1 MMLPKKRNKNRMK
14 RITIA
19 FIVCGVLAVVA
30 VFAAGIWK
38 QRRKASDMEA
48 GGVPVYSEEDTNES
62 IAYNGKE
69 YVYNDH
75 LSNYLFLGIDTRGNM
90 EEAGSG
96 NAGQAD
102 AVFLVS
108 VDRVTKEV
116 KVISIPRDT
125 MTEIEVFSVGGKSLG
140 LMENHINLQYAQGDG
155 KRESC
160 ELMETAVSNL
170 LGEIPIHGYCSIN
183 MDGIPIM
190 TEAVGNVQVVIPDN
204 SLSEIN
210 PEFTEGAEVTLTKDN
225 VEQFVR
231 YRDTGR
237 EQSALVR
244 QDRQKIFIEAYM
256 KKAQEQYAKDA
267 SFVTTLYESLGSYMI
282 TNMGNDI
289 FVKLL
294 SATQEVKSSVY
305 TLPGKGAQGEYFD
318 EYHVDEEA
326 LQEMIVSVFYK
337 EDN

>member
-1 MMLPKKRNKNRMK
+1 MLPKKRNKNRRK
-14 RITIA
+14 RIAAVLVI
-19 FIVCGVLAVVA
+19 CGVLAVVA
-30 VFAAGIWK
+30 VFAAGLWK
-38 QRRKASDMEA
+38 QQRKAHMETDSA
-48 GGVPVYSEEDTNES
+48 SVSSEENTSES
-62 IAYNGKE
+62 ITYKGKT

-75 LSNYLFLGIDTRGNM
+75 LSNYLFMGIDTKGDM
-90 EEAGSG
+90 ETAESG

-108 VDRVTKEV
+108 VDRATKEMQ
-116 KVISIPRDT
+116 VISIPRDT
-125 MTEIEVFSVGGKSLG
+125 MTEIEMFSVSRKSLG

-155 KRESC
+155 KTESC
-160 ELMETAVSNL
+160 ELMKTAVSKL
-170 LGEIPIHGYCSIN
+170 LGGIPVHGYCSVN
-183 MDGIPIM
+183 MDGIPVM
-190 TEAVGNVQVVIPDN
+190 TEAAGNVQVVIPDN
-204 SLSEIN
+204 SLEEVN

-231 YRDTGR
+231 YRNTGR

-267 SFVTTLYESLGSYMI
+267 SFVTGLYESMKPYMV
-282 TNMGNDI
+282 TNIGNDL

-294 SATQEVKSSVY
+294 SVAQEGKSSVH

-318 EYHVDEEA
+318 EYRVDEEA
-326 LQEMIVSVFYK
+326 LQEMIISVFYR

>member
-1 MMLPKKRNKNRMK
+1 MLPKKRNKNRRK
-14 RITIA
+14 RIAAVLVI
-19 FIVCGVLAVVA
+19 CGVLAVVA

-38 QRRKASDMEA
+38 RQRKAHMETDSA
-48 GGVPVYSEEDTNES
+48 SVSSEENTSES
-62 IAYNGKE
+62 ITYKGKT

-75 LSNYLFLGIDTRGNM
+75 LSNYLFMGIDTKGDM
-90 EEAGSG
+90 ETAESG

-108 VDRVTKEV
+108 VDRVTKEMQ
-116 KVISIPRDT
+116 VISIPRDT
-125 MTEIEVFSVGGKSLG
+125 MTEIEMFSVSRKSLG

-155 KRESC
+155 KTESC
-160 ELMETAVSNL
+160 ELMETAVSSL
-170 LGEIPIHGYCSIN
+170 LGGIPVHGYCSVN
-183 MDGIPIM
+183 MDGIPVM

-204 SLSEIN
+204 SLEEVN

-267 SFVTTLYESLGSYMI
+267 SFVTGLYESMKPYMV
-282 TNMGNDI
+282 TNIGNDL

-294 SATQEVKSSVY
+294 SVAQEGKSSVH

-318 EYHVDEEA
+318 EYRVDEEA
-326 LQEMIVSVFYK
+326 LQEMIISVFYR

>member
-1 MMLPKKRNKNRMK
+1 MLPKKRNKNRRK
-14 RITIA
+14 RIAAVLVI
-19 FIVCGVLAVVA
+19 CGVLAVVA

-38 QRRKASDMEA
+38 QQRKAHMETDSA
-48 GGVPVYSEEDTNES
+48 SVSSEENTSES
-62 IAYNGKE
+62 ITYKGKT

-75 LSNYLFLGIDTRGNM
+75 LSNYLFMGIDTKGDM
-90 EEAGSG
+90 ETAESG

-108 VDRVTKEV
+108 LDRVTKEMQ
-116 KVISIPRDT
+116 VISIPRDT
-125 MTEIEVFSVGGKSLG
+125 MTEIEMFSVSRKSLG

-155 KRESC
+155 KTESC
-160 ELMETAVSNL
+160 ELMKTAVSKL
-170 LGEIPIHGYCSIN
+170 LGGIPVHGYCSVN
-183 MDGIPIM
+183 MDGIPVM
-190 TEAVGNVQVVIPDN
+190 TEAAGNVQVVIPDN
-204 SLSEIN
+204 SLEEVN

-231 YRDTGR
+231 YRNTGR

-267 SFVTTLYESLGSYMI
+267 SFVTGLYESMKPYMV
-282 TNMGNDI
+282 TNIGNDL

-294 SATQEVKSSVY
+294 SAAQEGKSSVH

-318 EYHVDEEA
+318 EYRVDEEA
-326 LQEMIVSVFYK
+326 LQEMIISVFYR

>member
-1 MMLPKKRNKNRMK
+1 MLPKKRNKNRRK
-14 RITIA
+14 RIAAVLVI
-19 FIVCGVLAVVA
+19 CGVLAVVV

-38 QRRKASDMEA
+38 QQRKAHMETDGA
-48 GGVPVYSEEDTNES
+48 SVSSEENTSES
-62 IAYNGKE
+62 ITYKGKT

-75 LSNYLFLGIDTRGNM
+75 LSNYLFMGIDTKGDM
-90 EEAGSG
+90 ETAESG
-96 NAGQAD
+96 DAGQAD

-108 VDRVTKEV
+108 VDRVTKEMQ
-116 KVISIPRDT
+116 VISIPRDT
-125 MTEIEVFSVGGKSLG
+125 MTEIQMFSVSRKSLG

-155 KRESC
+155 KTESC
-160 ELMETAVSNL
+160 ELMKTAVSKL
-170 LGEIPIHGYCSIN
+170 LGGIPVHGYCSVN
-183 MDGIPIM
+183 MDGIPVM
-190 TEAVGNVQVVIPDN
+190 TEAAGNVQVVIPDN
-204 SLSEIN
+204 SLEEVN

-231 YRDTGR
+231 YRNTGR

-267 SFVTTLYESLGSYMI
+267 SFVMGLYESMKPYMV
-282 TNMGNDI
+282 TNIGNDL

-294 SATQEVKSSVY
+294 SAAQEGKSSVH

-318 EYHVDEEA
+318 EYRVDEEA
-326 LQEMIVSVFYK
+326 LQEMIISVFYR

>member
-1 MMLPKKRNKNRMK
+1 MLPKKRNKNRRK
-14 RITIA
+14 RIAAVLVI
-19 FIVCGVLAVVA
+19 CGVLAVVA

-38 QRRKASDMEA
+38 QQRKAHMETDSA
-48 GGVPVYSEEDTNES
+48 SVSSEENTSES
-62 IAYNGKE
+62 ITYKGKT

-75 LSNYLFLGIDTRGNM
+75 LSNYLFMGIDTKGDM
-90 EEAGSG
+90 ETAESG

-108 VDRVTKEV
+108 VDRVTKEMQ
-116 KVISIPRDT
+116 VISIPRDT
-125 MTEIEVFSVGGKSLG
+125 MTEIEMFSVSRKSLG

-155 KRESC
+155 KTESC
-160 ELMETAVSNL
+160 ELMKTAVSKL
-170 LGEIPIHGYCSIN
+170 LGGIPVHGYCSVN
-183 MDGIPIM
+183 MDGIPVM
-190 TEAVGNVQVVIPDN
+190 TEAAGNVQVVIPDN
-204 SLSEIN
+204 SLEEVN

-231 YRDTGR
+231 YRNTGR

-267 SFVTTLYESLGSYMI
+267 SFVTGLYKSMKPYMV
-282 TNMGNDI
+282 TNIGNDL

-294 SATQEVKSSVY
+294 SAAQEGKSSVH

-318 EYHVDEEA
+318 EYRVDEEA
-326 LQEMIVSVFYK
+326 LQEMIISVFYR

>member
-1 MMLPKKRNKNRMK
+1 MLPKKRNKNRRK
-14 RITIA
+14 RITAAVVI
-19 FIVCGVLAVVA
+19 CGVLAVIA

-38 QRRKASDMEA
+38 QQRKAHMETDGA
-48 GGVPVYSEEDTNES
+48 SVSSEENTSES
-62 IAYNGKE
+62 ITYKGKT

-75 LSNYLFLGIDTRGNM
+75 LSNYLFMGIDTKGDM
-90 EEAGSG
+90 ETAESG
-96 NAGQAD
+96 DAGQAD

-108 VDRVTKEV
+108 VDRVTKEMQ
-116 KVISIPRDT
+116 VISIPRDT
-125 MTEIEVFSVGGKSLG
+125 MTEIEMFSVSRKSLG

-155 KRESC
+155 KTESC
-160 ELMETAVSNL
+160 ELMKTAVSKL
-170 LGEIPIHGYCSIN
+170 LGGIPVHGYCSVN
-183 MDGIPIM
+183 MDGIPVM
-190 TEAVGNVQVVIPDN
+190 TEAAGNVQVVIPDN
-204 SLSEIN
+204 SLEEVN

-231 YRDTGR
+231 YRNTGR

-267 SFVTTLYESLGSYMI
+267 SFVTGLYESMKPYMV
-282 TNMGNDI
+282 TNIGNDL

-294 SATQEVKSSVY
+294 SVAQEGKSSVH
-305 TLPGKGAQGEYFD
+305 TLPGEGAQGDYFD

-326 LQEMIVSVFYK
+326 LQEMIISVFYR

>member
-1 MMLPKKRNKNRMK
+1 MLPKKRNKNRRK
-14 RITIA
+14 RIAAVLVI
-19 FIVCGVLAVVA
+19 CGVLAVAA

-38 QRRKASDMEA
+38 QRRKAHMETDSA
-48 GGVPVYSEEDTNES
+48 SVSSEENTSEG
-62 IAYNGKE
+62 ITYKGKT

-75 LSNYLFLGIDTRGNM
+75 LSNYLFMGIDTKGDM
-90 EEAGSG
+90 ETAESG
-96 NAGQAD
+96 DAGQAD

-108 VDRVTKEV
+108 VDRVTKEMQ
-116 KVISIPRDT
+116 VISIPRDT
-125 MTEIEVFSVGGKSLG
+125 MTEIEMFSVSRKSLG

-155 KRESC
+155 KTESC
-160 ELMETAVSNL
+160 ELMETAVSSL

-190 TEAVGNVQVVIPDN
+190 TEAVGNIQVVIPDN
-204 SLSEIN
+204 SLEEVN

-231 YRDTGR
+231 YRNTGR

-267 SFVTTLYESLGSYMI
+267 SFVTGLYESMKPYMV
-282 TNMGNDI
+282 TNIGNDL

-294 SATQEVKSSVY
+294 SVAQEGKSSVH

-318 EYHVDEEA
+318 EYRVDEEA
-326 LQEMIVSVFYK
+326 LQEMIISVFYR

>member
-1 MMLPKKRNKNRMK
+1 MLPKKRNKNRRK
-14 RITIA
+14 RIAAVLVI
-19 FIVCGVLAVVA
+19 CGVLAIVA

-38 QRRKASDMEA
+38 QQRKAHMETDDA
-48 GGVPVYSEEDTNES
+48 SVSSEENTSES
-62 IAYNGKE
+62 ITYKGKT

-75 LSNYLFLGIDTRGNM
+75 LSNYLFMGIDTKGDM
-90 EEAGSG
+90 ETAESG
-96 NAGQAD
+96 DAGQAD

-108 VDRVTKEV
+108 VDRVTKEMQ
-116 KVISIPRDT
+116 VISIPRDT
-125 MTEIEVFSVGGKSLG
+125 MTEIQMFSVSRKSLG

-155 KRESC
+155 KTESC
-160 ELMETAVSNL
+160 ELMKTAVSKL
-170 LGEIPIHGYCSIN
+170 LWGIPVHGYCSVN
-183 MDGIPIM
+183 MDGIPVM
-190 TEAVGNVQVVIPDN
+190 TEAAGNVQVVIPDN
-204 SLSEIN
+204 SLEEVN

-231 YRDTGR
+231 YRNTGR

-267 SFVTTLYESLGSYMI
+267 SFVTGLYESMKPYMV
-282 TNMGNDI
+282 TNIGNDL

-294 SATQEVKSSVY
+294 SVAQEGKSSVH

-318 EYHVDEEA
+318 EYRVDEEA
-326 LQEMIVSVFYK
+326 LQEMIISVFYR

>member
-1 MMLPKKRNKNRMK
+1 MLPKKRNKNRRK
-14 RITIA
+14 RIAAVLVI
-19 FIVCGVLAVVA
+19 CGVLAIVA

-38 QRRKASDMEA
+38 QQRKAHMETDDA
-48 GGVPVYSEEDTNES
+48 SVSSEENTSES
-62 IAYNGKE
+62 ITYKGKT

-75 LSNYLFLGIDTRGNM
+75 LSNYLFMGIDTKGDM
-90 EEAGSG
+90 ETAESG

-102 AVFLVS
+102 AIFLTS
-108 VDRVTKEV
+108 MDRVTKEMQ
-116 KVISIPRDT
+116 VISIPRDT
-125 MTEIEVFSVGGKSLG
+125 MTEIQMFSVSRKSLG

-155 KRESC
+155 KTESC
-160 ELMETAVSNL
+160 ELMKTAVSKL
-170 LGEIPIHGYCSIN
+170 LGGIPVHGYCSVN
-183 MDGIPIM
+183 MDGIPVM
-190 TEAVGNVQVVIPDN
+190 TEAAGNVQVVIPDN
-204 SLSEIN
+204 SLEEVN

-231 YRDTGR
+231 YRNTGR

-267 SFVTTLYESLGSYMI
+267 SFVTGLYESMKPYMV
-282 TNMGNDI
+282 TNIGNDL

-294 SATQEVKSSVY
+294 SVAQEGKSSVH

-318 EYHVDEEA
+318 EYRVDEEA
-326 LQEMIVSVFYK
+326 LQEMIISVFYR

>member
-1 MMLPKKRNKNRMK
+1 MLPKKRNKNRRK
-14 RITIA
+14 RIAAVLVI
-19 FIVCGVLAVVA
+19 CGVLAIVA

-38 QRRKASDMEA
+38 QQREAHMETDSAS
-48 GGVPVYSEEDTNES
+48 VSSEENTSEG
-62 IAYNGKE
+62 ITYKGKT

-75 LSNYLFLGIDTRGNM
+75 LSNYLFMGIDTRGDM
-90 EEAGSG
+90 EMAESG

-108 VDRVTKEV
+108 VDRVTKEMQ
-116 KVISIPRDT
+116 VISIPRDT
-125 MTEIEVFSVGGKSLG
+125 MTEIEMFSVSRKSLG

-155 KRESC
+155 KTESC
-160 ELMETAVSNL
+160 ELMKTAVSKL
-170 LGEIPIHGYCSIN
+170 LGGIPVHGYCSVN
-183 MDGIPIM
+183 MDGIPVM
-190 TEAVGNVQVVIPDN
+190 TEAAGNVQVVIPDN
-204 SLSEIN
+204 SLEEVN

-231 YRDTGR
+231 YRNTGR

-267 SFVTTLYESLGSYMI
+267 SFVTGLYESMKPYMV
-282 TNMGNDI
+282 TNIGNDL

-294 SATQEVKSSVY
+294 SAAQEGKSSVH

-318 EYHVDEEA
+318 EYRVDEEA
-326 LQEMIVSVFYK
+326 LQEMIISVFYR

>member
-1 MMLPKKRNKNRMK
+1 MLPKKRNKNRRK
-14 RITIA
+14 RIGAVLVI
-19 FIVCGVLAVVA
+19 CGVLAIVA

-38 QRRKASDMEA
+38 QQRKAHMEA
-48 GGVPVYSEEDTNES
+48 ESDSVSSEENTSEG
-62 IAYNGKE
+62 ITYKGKT

-75 LSNYLFLGIDTRGNM
+75 LSNYLFMGIDTRGDM
-90 EEAGSG
+90 ETAESG

-108 VDRVTKEV
+108 VDRVTKEMQ
-116 KVISIPRDT
+116 VISIPRDT
-125 MTEIEVFSVGGKSLG
+125 MIEIEMFSVSRKSLG

-155 KRESC
+155 KTESC
-160 ELMETAVSNL
+160 ELMKTAVSKL
-170 LGEIPIHGYCSIN
+170 LGGIPVHGYCSVN
-183 MDGIPIM
+183 MDGIPVM
-190 TEAVGNVQVVIPDN
+190 TEAAGNVQVVIPDN
-204 SLSEIN
+204 SLEEVN

-231 YRDTGR
+231 YRNTGR

-267 SFVTTLYESLGSYMI
+267 SFVTGLYESMKPYMV
-282 TNMGNDI
+282 TNIGNDL

-294 SATQEVKSSVY
+294 SAAQEGKSSVH

-318 EYHVDEEA
+318 EYRVDEEA
-326 LQEMIVSVFYK
+326 LQEMIISVFYR

>member
-1 MMLPKKRNKNRMK
+1 MLPKKRNKNRRK
-14 RITIA
+14 RIAAVLVI
-19 FIVCGVLAVVA
+19 CGVLAVVA

-38 QRRKASDMEA
+38 QQRKAHMETDSA
-48 GGVPVYSEEDTNES
+48 SVSSEENTSES
-62 IAYNGKE
+62 ITYKGKT

-75 LSNYLFLGIDTRGNM
+75 LSNYLFMGIDTKGDM
-90 EEAGSG
+90 ETAESG
-96 NAGQAD
+96 DAGQAD

-108 VDRVTKEV
+108 VDRVTKEMQ
-116 KVISIPRDT
+116 VISIPRDT
-125 MTEIEVFSVGGKSLG
+125 MTEIEMFSVSRKSLG

-155 KRESC
+155 KTESC
-160 ELMETAVSNL
+160 ELMKTAVSKL
-170 LGEIPIHGYCSIN
+170 LGGIPVHGYCSVN
-183 MDGIPIM
+183 MDGIPVM
-190 TEAVGNVQVVIPDN
+190 TEAAGNVQVVIPDN
-204 SLSEIN
+204 SLEEVN

-231 YRDTGR
+231 YRNTGR

-267 SFVTTLYESLGSYMI
+267 SFVTGLYESMKPYMV
-282 TNMGNDI
+282 TNIGNDL

-294 SATQEVKSSVY
+294 SAAQEGKSSVH

-318 EYHVDEEA
+318 EYRVDEEA
-326 LQEMIVSVFYK
+326 LQEMIISVFYR

>member
-1 MMLPKKRNKNRMK
+1 MLPKKRNKNRRK
-14 RITIA
+14 RIAAVFVI
-19 FIVCGVLAVVA
+19 CGVLAIVA

-38 QRRKASDMEA
+38 QQRKAHMETD
-48 GGVPVYSEEDTNES
+48 GDSVSSEENTSES
-62 IAYNGKE
+62 ITYKGKT

-75 LSNYLFLGIDTRGNM
+75 LSNYLFMGIDTKGDM
-90 EEAGSG
+90 ETAESG

-108 VDRVTKEV
+108 VDRVTKEMQ
-116 KVISIPRDT
+116 VISIPRDT
-125 MTEIEVFSVGGKSLG
+125 MTEIEMFSVSRKSLG

-155 KRESC
+155 KTESC
-160 ELMETAVSNL
+160 ELMKTAVSKL
-170 LGEIPIHGYCSIN
+170 LGGIPVHGYCSVN
-183 MDGIPIM
+183 MDGIHVM
-190 TEAVGNVQVVIPDN
+190 TEAAGNVQVVIPDN
-204 SLSEIN
+204 SLEEVN

-231 YRDTGR
+231 YRNTGR

-267 SFVTTLYESLGSYMI
+267 SFVTGLYESMKPYMV
-282 TNMGNDI
+282 TNIGNDL

-294 SATQEVKSSVY
+294 SAAQEGKSSVH

-318 EYHVDEEA
+318 EYRVDEEA
-326 LQEMIVSVFYK
+326 LQEMIISVFYR

>member
-1 MMLPKKRNKNRMK
+1 MLPKKRNKNRRK
-14 RITIA
+14 RIAAVLVI
-19 FIVCGVLAVVA
+19 CGVLAVVA

-38 QRRKASDMEA
+38 QQRKAHMETDSA
-48 GGVPVYSEEDTNES
+48 SVSSEKNTSES
-62 IAYNGKE
+62 ITYKGKT

-75 LSNYLFLGIDTRGNM
+75 LSNYLFMGIDTKGDM
-90 EEAGSG
+90 ETAESG

-102 AVFLVS
+102 AIFLVS
-108 VDRVTKEV
+108 VDRVTKEMQ
-116 KVISIPRDT
+116 VISIPRDT
-125 MTEIEVFSVGGKSLG
+125 MTEIEMFSVSRKSLG

-155 KRESC
+155 KTESC
-160 ELMETAVSNL
+160 ELMKTAVSKL
-170 LGEIPIHGYCSIN
+170 LGGIPVHGYCSVN
-183 MDGIPIM
+183 MDGIPVM
-190 TEAVGNVQVVIPDN
+190 TEAAGNVQVVIPDN
-204 SLSEIN
+204 SLEEVN

-231 YRDTGR
+231 YRNTGR

-267 SFVTTLYESLGSYMI
+267 SFVTGLYESMKPYMV
-282 TNMGNDI
+282 TNIGNDL

-294 SATQEVKSSVY
+294 SAAQEGKSSVH

-318 EYHVDEEA
+318 EYRVDEEA
-326 LQEMIVSVFYK
+326 LQEMIISVFYR

>member
-1 MMLPKKRNKNRMK
+1 MLPKKRNKNRRK
-14 RITIA
+14 RIAAVLVT
-19 FIVCGVLAVVA
+19 CGVLAVVA

-38 QRRKASDMEA
+38 QQRKAHMETDGA
-48 GGVPVYSEEDTNES
+48 SVSSEENTSEG
-62 IAYNGKE
+62 ITYKGKT

-75 LSNYLFLGIDTRGNM
+75 LSNYLFMGIDTKGDM
-90 EEAGSG
+90 ETAESG
-96 NAGQAD
+96 DAGQAD

-108 VDRVTKEV
+108 VDRVTKEMQ
-116 KVISIPRDT
+116 VISIPRDT
-125 MTEIEVFSVGGKSLG
+125 MTEIEMFSVSRKSLG

-155 KRESC
+155 KTESC
-160 ELMETAVSNL
+160 ELMKTAVSKL
-170 LGEIPIHGYCSIN
+170 LGGIPVHGYCSVN
-183 MDGIPIM
+183 MDGIPVM
-190 TEAVGNVQVVIPDN
+190 TEAAGNVQVVIPDN
-204 SLSEIN
+204 SLEEVN

-231 YRDTGR
+231 YRNTGR

-267 SFVTTLYESLGSYMI
+267 SFVTGLYESMKPYMV
-282 TNMGNDI
+282 TNIGNDL

-294 SATQEVKSSVY
+294 SVAQEGKSSVH

-318 EYHVDEEA
+318 EYRVDEEA
-326 LQEMIVSVFYK
+326 LQEMIISVFYR

>member
-1 MMLPKKRNKNRMK
+1 MLPKKRNKNRRK
-14 RITIA
+14 RIAAVLVI
-19 FIVCGVLAVVA
+19 CGVLAVVA

-38 QRRKASDMEA
+38 QQRKAHMETDGA
-48 GGVPVYSEEDTNES
+48 SVSSEENTSES
-62 IAYNGKE
+62 ITYKGKT

-75 LSNYLFLGIDTRGNM
+75 LSNYLFMGIDTKGDM
-90 EEAGSG
+90 ETAESG
-96 NAGQAD
+96 DAGQAD

-108 VDRVTKEV
+108 VDRVTKEMQ
-116 KVISIPRDT
+116 VISIPRDT
-125 MTEIEVFSVGGKSLG
+125 MTEIEMFSVSRKSLG

-155 KRESC
+155 KTESC
-160 ELMETAVSNL
+160 ELMKTAVSKL
-170 LGEIPIHGYCSIN
+170 LGGIPVHGYCSVN
-183 MDGIPIM
+183 MDGIPVM
-190 TEAVGNVQVVIPDN
+190 TEAAGNVQVVIPDN
-204 SLSEIN
+204 SLEEVN

-231 YRDTGR
+231 YRNTGR

-267 SFVTTLYESLGSYMI
+267 SFVTGLYESMKPYMV
-282 TNMGNDI
+282 TNIGNDL

-294 SATQEVKSSVY
+294 SVAQEGKSSVH

-318 EYHVDEEA
+318 EYRVDEEA
-326 LQEMIVSVFYK
+326 LQEMIISVFYR

>member
-1 MMLPKKRNKNRMK
+1 MLPKKRNKNRRK
-14 RITIA
+14 RIAAVLVI
-19 FIVCGVLAVVA
+19 CGVLAVVA

-38 QRRKASDMEA
+38 QQRKAHMETDSA
-48 GGVPVYSEEDTNES
+48 SVSSEENTSES
-62 IAYNGKE
+62 ITYKGKT

-75 LSNYLFLGIDTRGNM
+75 LSNYLFMGIDTKGDM
-90 EEAGSG
+90 ETAESG
-96 NAGQAD
+96 DAGQAD

-108 VDRVTKEV
+108 VDRVTKEMQ
-116 KVISIPRDT
+116 VISIPRDT
-125 MTEIEVFSVGGKSLG
+125 MTEIEMFSVSRKSLG

-155 KRESC
+155 KTESC
-160 ELMETAVSNL
+160 ELMKTAVSKL
-170 LGEIPIHGYCSIN
+170 LGGIPVHGYCSVN
-183 MDGIPIM
+183 MDGIPVM
-190 TEAVGNVQVVIPDN
+190 TEAAGNVQVVIPDN
-204 SLSEIN
+204 SLEEVN

-231 YRDTGR
+231 YRNTGR

-267 SFVTTLYESLGSYMI
+267 SFVTGLYKSMKPYMV
-282 TNMGNDI
+282 TNIGNDL

-294 SATQEVKSSVY
+294 SAAQEGKSSVH

-318 EYHVDEEA
+318 EYRVDEEA
-326 LQEMIVSVFYK
+326 LQEMIISVFYR

>member
-1 MMLPKKRNKNRMK
+1 MLPKKRNKNRRK
-14 RITIA
+14 RIAAVLVI
-19 FIVCGVLAVVA
+19 CGVLAVVA

-38 QRRKASDMEA
+38 QQRKAHMETDSA
-48 GGVPVYSEEDTNES
+48 SVSSEENTSES
-62 IAYNGKE
+62 ITYKGKT

-75 LSNYLFLGIDTRGNM
+75 LSNYLFMGIDTKGDM
-90 EEAGSG
+90 ETAESG

-108 VDRVTKEV
+108 VDRVTKEMQI
-116 KVISIPRDT
+116 ISIPRDT
-125 MTEIEVFSVGGKSLG
+125 MTEIEMFSVSRKSLG

-155 KRESC
+155 KTESC
-160 ELMETAVSNL
+160 ELMKTAVSKL
-170 LGEIPIHGYCSIN
+170 LGGIPVHGYCSVN
-183 MDGIPIM
+183 MDGIPVM
-190 TEAVGNVQVVIPDN
+190 TEAAGNVQVVIPDN
-204 SLSEIN
+204 SLEEVN

-231 YRDTGR
+231 YRNTGR

-267 SFVTTLYESLGSYMI
+267 SFVTGLYESMKPYMV
-282 TNMGNDI
+282 TNIGNDL

-294 SATQEVKSSVY
+294 SVAQEGKSSVH

-318 EYHVDEEA
+318 EYRVDEEA
-326 LQEMIVSVFYK
+326 LQEMIISVFYR

>member
-1 MMLPKKRNKNRMK
+1 MLPKKRNKNRRK
-14 RITIA
+14 RIAAVLVI
-19 FIVCGVLAVVA
+19 CGVLAVVA

-38 QRRKASDMEA
+38 QQRKAHMETDSA
-48 GGVPVYSEEDTNES
+48 SVSSEENTSES
-62 IAYNGKE
+62 ITYKGKT

-75 LSNYLFLGIDTRGNM
+75 LSNYLFMGIDTKGDM
-90 EEAGSG
+90 ETAESG

-108 VDRVTKEV
+108 VDRVTKEMQ
-116 KVISIPRDT
+116 VISIPRDT
-125 MTEIEVFSVGGKSLG
+125 MTEIEMFSVSRKSLG
-140 LMENHINLQYAQGDG
+140 IMENHINLQYAQGDG
-155 KRESC
+155 KTESC
-160 ELMETAVSNL
+160 ELMETAVSKL
-170 LGEIPIHGYCSIN
+170 LGGIPVHGYCSVN
-183 MDGIPIM
+183 MDGIPVM
-190 TEAVGNVQVVIPDN
+190 TEAAGNVQVVIPDN
-204 SLSEIN
+204 SLEEVN

-267 SFVTTLYESLGSYMI
+267 SFVTGLYESMKPYMV
-282 TNMGNDI
+282 TNIGNDL

-294 SATQEVKSSVY
+294 SVAQEGKSSVH

-318 EYHVDEEA
+318 EYRVDEEA
-326 LQEMIVSVFYK
+326 LQEMIISVFYR

>member
-1 MMLPKKRNKNRMK
+1 MLPKKRNKNRRK
-14 RITIA
+14 RIAAVLVI
-19 FIVCGVLAVVA
+19 CGVLAVVA

-38 QRRKASDMEA
+38 QQRKAHMETDSA
-48 GGVPVYSEEDTNES
+48 SVSSEENTSES
-62 IAYNGKE
+62 ITYKGKT

-75 LSNYLFLGIDTRGNM
+75 LSNYLFMGIDTKGDM
-90 EEAGSG
+90 ETAESG
-96 NAGQAD
+96 DAGQAD

-108 VDRVTKEV
+108 VDRVTKEMQ
-116 KVISIPRDT
+116 VISIPRDT
-125 MTEIEVFSVGGKSLG
+125 MTEIQMFSVSRKSLG

-155 KRESC
+155 KTESC
-160 ELMETAVSNL
+160 ELMKTAVSKL
-170 LGEIPIHGYCSIN
+170 LGGIPVHGYCSVN
-183 MDGIPIM
+183 MDGIPVM
-190 TEAVGNVQVVIPDN
+190 TEAAGNLQVVIPDN
-204 SLSEIN
+204 SLEEVN

-231 YRDTGR
+231 YRNTGR

-267 SFVTTLYESLGSYMI
+267 SFVTGLYESMKPYMV
-282 TNMGNDI
+282 TNIGNDL

-294 SATQEVKSSVY
+294 SAAQEGKSSVH

-318 EYHVDEEA
+318 EYRVDEEA
-326 LQEMIVSVFYK
+326 LQEMIISVFYR

>member
-1 MMLPKKRNKNRMK
+1 MLPGKRNKNRRK
-14 RITIA
+14 RITTA
-19 FIVCGVLAVVA
+19 FVVCGVLAVAA
-30 VFAAGIWK
+30 VFAAGMWK
-38 QRRKASDMEA
+38 EQKKSSHMEA
-48 GGVPVYSEEDTNES
+48 GSVSVSFEDDNKDGIT
-62 IAYNGKE
+62 YNGKK
-69 YVYNDH
+69 YVYNEH
-75 LSNYLFLGIDTRGNM
+75 LSNYLFMGVDTRGDM
-90 EEAGSG
+90 EEAESG

-108 VDRVTKEV
+108 MDRVTEEV

-125 MTEIEVFSVGGKSLG
+125 MTEIEVFSVSGKSLG
-140 LMENHINLQYAQGDG
+140 LMKNHINLQYAQGDG

-160 ELMETAVSNL
+160 ELMETAVSGL
-170 LGEIPIHGYCSIN
+170 LGGLPIQGYCSIN

-190 TEAVGNVQVVIPDN
+190 TEAAGNVQVVIPDN
-204 SLSEIN
+204 SLSEVN

-244 QDRQKIFIEAYM
+244 QDRQKVFMEAYM
-256 KKAQEQYAKDA
+256 KKAQEQYAKDT
-267 SFVTTLYESLGSYMI
+267 SFVTKLYESMKSYMV

-294 SATQEVKSSVY
+294 SATQEVEASVY
-305 TLPGKGAQGEYFD
+305 TLPGEGAQGDYFD

-326 LQEMIVSVFYK
+326 LQEMIISLFYK

>member
-1 MMLPKKRNKNRMK
+1 MLPKKRNKNRRK
-14 RITIA
+14 RIAAVLVI
-19 FIVCGVLAVVA
+19 CGVLAIVA

-38 QRRKASDMEA
+38 QQREAHMETDSAS
-48 GGVPVYSEEDTNES
+48 VSSEENTSEG
-62 IAYNGKE
+62 ITYKGKT

-75 LSNYLFLGIDTRGNM
+75 LSNYLFMGIDTRGDM
-90 EEAGSG
+90 EMAESG

-108 VDRVTKEV
+108 VDRVTKEMQ
-116 KVISIPRDT
+116 VISIPRDT
-125 MTEIEVFSVGGKSLG
+125 MTEIEMFSVSRKSLG

-155 KRESC
+155 KTESC
-160 ELMETAVSNL
+160 ELMKTAVSKL
-170 LGEIPIHGYCSIN
+170 LGGIPVHGYCSVN
-183 MDGIPIM
+183 MDGIPVM
-190 TEAVGNVQVVIPDN
+190 TEAAGNLQVVIPDN
-204 SLSEIN
+204 SLEEVN

-231 YRDTGR
+231 YRNTGR

-267 SFVTTLYESLGSYMI
+267 SFVTGLYKSMKPYMV
-282 TNMGNDI
+282 TNMGNDL

-294 SATQEVKSSVY
+294 SAAQEGKSSVH

-318 EYHVDEEA
+318 EYRVDEEA
-326 LQEMIVSVFYK
+326 LQEMIISVFYR

>member
-1 MMLPKKRNKNRMK
+1 MLPKKRNKNRRK
-14 RITIA
+14 RIAAVLVI
-19 FIVCGVLAVVA
+19 CGVLAIVA

-38 QRRKASDMEA
+38 QQRKAHMETDSA
-48 GGVPVYSEEDTNES
+48 SVSSEENTSES
-62 IAYNGKE
+62 ITYKGKT

-75 LSNYLFLGIDTRGNM
+75 LSNYLFMGIDTKGDM
-90 EEAGSG
+90 ETAESG

-102 AVFLVS
+102 AIFLTS
-108 VDRVTKEV
+108 MDRVTKEMQ
-116 KVISIPRDT
+116 VISIPRDT
-125 MTEIEVFSVGGKSLG
+125 MTEIEMFSVSRKSLG

-155 KRESC
+155 KTESC
-160 ELMETAVSNL
+160 ELMKTAVSKL
-170 LGEIPIHGYCSIN
+170 LGGIPVHGYCSVN
-183 MDGIPIM
+183 MDGIPVM
-190 TEAVGNVQVVIPDN
+190 TEAAGNVQVVIPDN
-204 SLSEIN
+204 SLEEVN

-231 YRDTGR
+231 YRNTGR

-267 SFVTTLYESLGSYMI
+267 SFVTGLYESMKPYMV
-282 TNMGNDI
+282 TNIGNDL

-294 SATQEVKSSVY
+294 SAAQEGKSSVH

-318 EYHVDEEA
+318 EYRVDEEA
-326 LQEMIVSVFYK
+326 LQEMIISVFYR

>member
-1 MMLPKKRNKNRMK
+1 MLPKKRNKNRRK
-14 RITIA
+14 RIAAVLVI
-19 FIVCGVLAVVA
+19 CGVLAVIA

-38 QRRKASDMEA
+38 QQRKAHMETDSA
-48 GGVPVYSEEDTNES
+48 SVSSEDDRNES
-62 IAYNGKE
+62 IIYNNKE

-75 LSNYLFLGIDTRGNM
+75 LSNYLFMGIDTRGDM
-90 EEAGSG
+90 ETAESG

-108 VDRVTKEV
+108 LDRVTKEMQ
-116 KVISIPRDT
+116 VISIPRDT
-125 MTEIEVFSVGGKSLG
+125 MTEIEMFSVSRKSLG

-155 KRESC
+155 KTESC
-160 ELMETAVSNL
+160 ELMKTAVSKL
-170 LGEIPIHGYCSIN
+170 LGGIPVHGYCSVN
-183 MDGIPIM
+183 MDGIPVM
-190 TEAVGNVQVVIPDN
+190 TEAAGNVQVVIPDN
-204 SLSEIN
+204 SLEEVN

-244 QDRQKIFIEAYM
+244 QDRQKVFIEAYI

-267 SFVTTLYESLGSYMI
+267 SFVTKLYESMKSYMI
-282 TNMGNDI
+282 TNIGNDI

-294 SATQEVKSSVY
+294 SAVQEEEASVH

-318 EYHVDEEA
+318 EYRVDEEA
-326 LQEMIVSVFYK
+326 LQEMIISVFYR

>member
-1 MMLPKKRNKNRMK
+1 MLPKKRNKNRRK
-14 RITIA
+14 RIAAVLVI
-19 FIVCGVLAVVA
+19 CGVLAVVA

-38 QRRKASDMEA
+38 QQRKAHMETDSA
-48 GGVPVYSEEDTNES
+48 SVSSEENTSES
-62 IAYNGKE
+62 ITYKGKT

-75 LSNYLFLGIDTRGNM
+75 LSNYLFMGIDTKGDM
-90 EEAGSG
+90 ETAESG

-102 AVFLVS
+102 AIFLTS
-108 VDRVTKEV
+108 MNRVTKEMQ
-116 KVISIPRDT
+116 VISIPRDT
-125 MTEIEVFSVGGKSLG
+125 MTEIEMFSVSRKSLG

-155 KRESC
+155 KTESC
-160 ELMETAVSNL
+160 ELMKTAVSKL
-170 LGEIPIHGYCSIN
+170 LGGIPVHGYCSVN
-183 MDGIPIM
+183 MDGIPVM
-190 TEAVGNVQVVIPDN
+190 TEAAGNVQVVIPDN
-204 SLSEIN
+204 SLEEVN

-231 YRDTGR
+231 YRNTGR

-267 SFVTTLYESLGSYMI
+267 SFVTGLYESMKPYMV
-282 TNMGNDI
+282 TNIGNDL

-294 SATQEVKSSVY
+294 SVAQEGKSSVH

-318 EYHVDEEA
+318 EYRVDEEA
-326 LQEMIVSVFYK
+326 LEEMIISVFYR

>member
-1 MMLPKKRNKNRMK
+1 MLPKKRNKNRRK
-14 RITIA
+14 RIAAVLVI
-19 FIVCGVLAVVA
+19 CGVLAVVA

-38 QRRKASDMEA
+38 QQRKAHMETDGA
-48 GGVPVYSEEDTNES
+48 SVSSEENTSES
-62 IAYNGKE
+62 ITYKGKT

-75 LSNYLFLGIDTRGNM
+75 LSNYLFMGIDTKGDM
-90 EEAGSG
+90 ETAESG

-108 VDRVTKEV
+108 VDRVTKEMQ
-116 KVISIPRDT
+116 VISIPRDT
-125 MTEIEVFSVGGKSLG
+125 MTEIEMFSVSRKSLG

-155 KRESC
+155 KTESC
-160 ELMETAVSNL
+160 ELMETAVSKL
-170 LGEIPIHGYCSIN
+170 LGGIPVHGYCSVN
-183 MDGIPIM
+183 MDGIPVM
-190 TEAVGNVQVVIPDN
+190 TEAAGNVQVVIPDN
-204 SLSEIN
+204 SLEEVN

-231 YRDTGR
+231 YRNTGR

-267 SFVTTLYESLGSYMI
+267 SFVTGLYESMKPYMV
-282 TNMGNDI
+282 TNIGNDL

-294 SATQEVKSSVY
+294 SAAQEGKSSVH

-318 EYHVDEEA
+318 EYRVDEEA
-326 LQEMIVSVFYK
+326 LQEMIISVFYR

>member
-1 MMLPKKRNKNRMK
+1 MLPKKRNKNRRK
-14 RITIA
+14 RIAAVLVI
-19 FIVCGVLAVVA
+19 CGVLAIVA

-38 QRRKASDMEA
+38 QQRKAHMETDGA
-48 GGVPVYSEEDTNES
+48 SVSSEENTSES
-62 IAYNGKE
+62 ITYKGKT

-75 LSNYLFLGIDTRGNM
+75 LSNYLFMGIDTKGDM
-90 EEAGSG
+90 ETAESG

-108 VDRVTKEV
+108 VDRVTKEMQ
-116 KVISIPRDT
+116 VISIPRDT
-125 MTEIEVFSVGGKSLG
+125 MTEIEMFSVSRKSLG

-155 KRESC
+155 KTESC
-160 ELMETAVSNL
+160 ELMKTAVSKL
-170 LGEIPIHGYCSIN
+170 LGGIPVHGYCSVN
-183 MDGIPIM
+183 MDGIPVM
-190 TEAVGNVQVVIPDN
+190 TEAAGNVQVVIPDN
-204 SLSEIN
+204 SLEEVN

-231 YRDTGR
+231 YRNTGR

-267 SFVTTLYESLGSYMI
+267 SFVTGLYESMKPYMV
-282 TNMGNDI
+282 TNIGNDL

-294 SATQEVKSSVY
+294 SVAQEGKSSVH

-318 EYHVDEEA
+318 EYRVDAEA
-326 LQEMIVSVFYK
+326 LQEMIISVFYR

>member
-1 MMLPKKRNKNRMK
+1 MLPKKRNKNRRK
-14 RITIA
+14 RIAAVLVI
-19 FIVCGVLAVVA
+19 CGVLAVVA

-38 QRRKASDMEA
+38 QQRKAHMETDGA
-48 GGVPVYSEEDTNES
+48 SVSSEENTSES
-62 IAYNGKE
+62 ITYKGKT

-75 LSNYLFLGIDTRGNM
+75 LSNYLFMGIDTKGDM
-90 EEAGSG
+90 ETAESG

-108 VDRVTKEV
+108 VDRVTKEMQI
-116 KVISIPRDT
+116 ISIPRDT
-125 MTEIEVFSVGGKSLG
+125 MTEIEMFSVSRKSLG

-155 KRESC
+155 KTESC
-160 ELMETAVSNL
+160 ELMKTAVSKL
-170 LGEIPIHGYCSIN
+170 LGGIPVHGYCSVN
-183 MDGIPIM
+183 MDGIPVM
-190 TEAVGNVQVVIPDN
+190 TEAAGNVQVVIPDN
-204 SLSEIN
+204 SLEEVN

-231 YRDTGR
+231 YRNTGR

-267 SFVTTLYESLGSYMI
+267 SFVTGLYESMKPYMV
-282 TNMGNDI
+282 TNIGNDL

-294 SATQEVKSSVY
+294 SAAQEGKSSVH

-318 EYHVDEEA
+318 EYRVDEEA
-326 LQEMIVSVFYK
+326 LQEMIISVFYR

>member
-1 MMLPKKRNKNRMK
+1 MLPKKRNKNRRK
-14 RITIA
+14 RIAAVLVI
-19 FIVCGVLAVVA
+19 CGVLAIVA

-38 QRRKASDMEA
+38 QQRKAHMETDGA
-48 GGVPVYSEEDTNES
+48 SVSSEENTSES
-62 IAYNGKE
+62 ITYKGKT

-75 LSNYLFLGIDTRGNM
+75 LSNYLFMGIDTKGDM
-90 EEAGSG
+90 ETAESG

-108 VDRVTKEV
+108 VDRVTKEMQ
-116 KVISIPRDT
+116 VISIPRDT
-125 MTEIEVFSVGGKSLG
+125 MTEIEMFSVSRKSLG

-155 KRESC
+155 KTESC
-160 ELMETAVSNL
+160 ELMKTAVSKL
-170 LGEIPIHGYCSIN
+170 LGGIPVHGYCSVN
-183 MDGIPIM
+183 MDGIPVM
-190 TEAVGNVQVVIPDN
+190 TEAAGNVQVVIPDN
-204 SLSEIN
+204 SLEEVN

-231 YRDTGR
+231 YRNTGR

-267 SFVTTLYESLGSYMI
+267 SFVTGLYESMKPYMV
-282 TNMGNDI
+282 TNIGNDL

-294 SATQEVKSSVY
+294 SAAQEGKSSVH

-318 EYHVDEEA
+318 EYRVDEEA
-326 LQEMIVSVFYK
+326 LQEMIISVFYR

>member
-1 MMLPKKRNKNRMK
+1 MLPKKRNKNRRK
-14 RITIA
+14 RIAAVLVI
-19 FIVCGVLAVVA
+19 CGVLAVVA

-38 QRRKASDMEA
+38 QQRKAHMETDGA
-48 GGVPVYSEEDTNES
+48 SVSSEENTSES
-62 IAYNGKE
+62 ITYKGKT

-75 LSNYLFLGIDTRGNM
+75 LSNYLFMGIDTKGDM
-90 EEAGSG
+90 ETAESG
-96 NAGQAD
+96 DAGQAD

-108 VDRVTKEV
+108 VDRVTKEMQ
-116 KVISIPRDT
+116 VISIPRDT
-125 MTEIEVFSVGGKSLG
+125 MTEIQMFSVSRKSLG

-155 KRESC
+155 KTESC
-160 ELMETAVSNL
+160 ELMKTAVSKL
-170 LGEIPIHGYCSIN
+170 LGGIPVHGYCSVN
-183 MDGIPIM
+183 MDGIPVM
-190 TEAVGNVQVVIPDN
+190 TEAAGNLQVVIPDN
-204 SLSEIN
+204 SLEEVN

-231 YRDTGR
+231 YRNTGR

-267 SFVTTLYESLGSYMI
+267 SFVTGLYKSMKPYMV
-282 TNMGNDI
+282 TNMGNDL

-294 SATQEVKSSVY
+294 SAAQEGKSSVH

-318 EYHVDEEA
+318 EYRVDEEA
-326 LQEMIVSVFYK
+326 LQEMIISVFYR

>member
-1 MMLPKKRNKNRMK
+1 MLPKKRNKNRRK
-14 RITIA
+14 RIAAVLVI
-19 FIVCGVLAVVA
+19 CGVLAIVA

-38 QRRKASDMEA
+38 QQRKAHMETDSA
-48 GGVPVYSEEDTNES
+48 SVSSEENTSES
-62 IAYNGKE
+62 ITYKGKT

-75 LSNYLFLGIDTRGNM
+75 LSNYLFMGIDTKGDM
-90 EEAGSG
+90 ETAESG
-96 NAGQAD
+96 DAGQAD

-108 VDRVTKEV
+108 VDRVTKEMQ
-116 KVISIPRDT
+116 VISIPRDT
-125 MTEIEVFSVGGKSLG
+125 MTEIEMFSVSRKSLG

-155 KRESC
+155 KTESC
-160 ELMETAVSNL
+160 ELMKTAVSKL
-170 LGEIPIHGYCSIN
+170 LGGIPVHGYCSVN
-183 MDGIPIM
+183 MDGIPVM
-190 TEAVGNVQVVIPDN
+190 TEAAGNVQVVIPDN
-204 SLSEIN
+204 SLEEVN

-231 YRDTGR
+231 YRNTGR

-267 SFVTTLYESLGSYMI
+267 SFVTGLYESMKPYMV
-282 TNMGNDI
+282 TNIGNDL

-294 SATQEVKSSVY
+294 SAAQEGKSSVH

-318 EYHVDEEA
+318 EYRVDEEA
-326 LQEMIVSVFYK
+326 LQEMIISVFYR

>member
-1 MMLPKKRNKNRMK
+1 MLPKKRNKNRRK
-14 RITIA
+14 RIAAVLVI
-19 FIVCGVLAVVA
+19 CGVLAIVA

-38 QRRKASDMEA
+38 QQRKAHMETDDA
-48 GGVPVYSEEDTNES
+48 SVSSEENTSES
-62 IAYNGKE
+62 ITYKGKT

-75 LSNYLFLGIDTRGNM
+75 LSNYLFMGIDTKGDM
-90 EEAGSG
+90 ETAESG

-102 AVFLVS
+102 AIFLTS
-108 VDRVTKEV
+108 MDRVTKEMQ
-116 KVISIPRDT
+116 VISIPRDT
-125 MTEIEVFSVGGKSLG
+125 MTEIQMFSVSRKSLG

-155 KRESC
+155 KTESC
-160 ELMETAVSNL
+160 ELMKTAVSKL
-170 LGEIPIHGYCSIN
+170 LGGIPVHGYCSVN
-183 MDGIPIM
+183 MDGIPVM
-190 TEAVGNVQVVIPDN
+190 TEAAGNVQVVIPDN
-204 SLSEIN
+204 SLEEVN

-267 SFVTTLYESLGSYMI
+267 SFVTGLYESMKPYMV
-282 TNMGNDI
+282 TNIGNDL

-294 SATQEVKSSVY
+294 SVAQEGKSSVH

-318 EYHVDEEA
+318 EYRVDEEA
-326 LQEMIVSVFYK
+326 LQEMIISVFYR

>member
-1 MMLPKKRNKNRMK
+1 MLPKKRNKNRMK
-14 RITIA
+14 KVTAA
-19 FIVCGVLAVVA
+19 FVVCGVLAVIA

-38 QRRKASDMEA
+38 QQRKAHMETDSA
-48 GGVPVYSEEDTNES
+48 SVSSEDDRNES
-62 IAYNGKE
+62 IIYNNKE

-75 LSNYLFLGIDTRGNM
+75 LSNYLFMGIDTRGDM
-90 EEAGSG
+90 EEAKSG
-96 NAGQAD
+96 KGGQAD
-102 AVFLVS
+102 AIFLTS
-108 VDRVTKEV
+108 MDRVTKEV
-116 KVISIPRDT
+116 NVISIPRDT
-125 MTEIEVFSVGGKSLG
+125 MTEIEVFSVSGKSLG

-160 ELMETAVSNL
+160 ELMETAVSKL
-170 LGEIPIHGYCSIN
+170 LGEIPIHGYCSVN

-190 TEAVGNVQVVIPDN
+190 TEAAGNVQVVIPDN
-204 SLSEIN
+204 SLSEVN
-210 PEFTEGAEVTLTKDN
+210 PEFTEGAEVTLTKEN

-231 YRDTGR
+231 YRDTST

-244 QDRQKIFIEAYM
+244 QDRQKVFIEAYI

-267 SFVTTLYESLGSYMI
+267 SFVTKLYENMKSYMI
-282 TNMGNDI
+282 TNIGNDI

-294 SATQEVKSSVY
+294 SAAQEEEASVY
-305 TLPGKGAQGEYFD
+305 TLPGEGAQGDYFD

-337 EDN
+337 EGN

>member
-1 MMLPKKRNKNRMK
+1 MLPKKRNKNRRK
-14 RITIA
+14 RIAAVLVI
-19 FIVCGVLAVVA
+19 CGVLAIVA

-38 QRRKASDMEA
+38 QQRKAHMETDDA
-48 GGVPVYSEEDTNES
+48 SVSSEENTSES
-62 IAYNGKE
+62 ITYKGKT

-75 LSNYLFLGIDTRGNM
+75 LSNYLFMGIDTKGDM
-90 EEAGSG
+90 ETAESG

-108 VDRVTKEV
+108 LDRVTKEMQ
-116 KVISIPRDT
+116 VISIPRDT
-125 MTEIEVFSVGGKSLG
+125 MTEIEMFSVSRKSLG

-155 KRESC
+155 KTESC
-160 ELMETAVSNL
+160 ELMKTAVSKL
-170 LGEIPIHGYCSIN
+170 LGGIPVHGYCSVN
-183 MDGIPIM
+183 MDGIPVM
-190 TEAVGNVQVVIPDN
+190 TEAAGNVQVVIPDN
-204 SLSEIN
+204 SLEEVN

-231 YRDTGR
+231 YRNTGR

-267 SFVTTLYESLGSYMI
+267 SFVTGLYESMKPYMV
-282 TNMGNDI
+282 TNIGNDL

-294 SATQEVKSSVY
+294 SAAQEGKSSVH

-318 EYHVDEEA
+318 EYRVDEEA
-326 LQEMIVSVFYK
+326 LQEMIISVFYR

>member
-1 MMLPKKRNKNRMK
+1 MLPKKRNKNRRK
-14 RITIA
+14 RIAAVLVI
-19 FIVCGVLAVVA
+19 CGVLAIVA

-38 QRRKASDMEA
+38 QQRKAHMETDSA
-48 GGVPVYSEEDTNES
+48 SVSSEENTSES
-62 IAYNGKE
+62 ITYKGKT

-75 LSNYLFLGIDTRGNM
+75 LSNYLFMGIDTKGDM
-90 EEAGSG
+90 ETAESG
-96 NAGQAD
+96 DAGQAD

-108 VDRVTKEV
+108 VDRVTKEMQ
-116 KVISIPRDT
+116 VISIPRDT
-125 MTEIEVFSVGGKSLG
+125 MTEIEMFSVSRKSLG

-155 KRESC
+155 KTESC
-160 ELMETAVSNL
+160 ELMKTAVSKL
-170 LGEIPIHGYCSIN
+170 LGGIPVHGYCSVN
-183 MDGIPIM
+183 MDGIPVM
-190 TEAVGNVQVVIPDN
+190 TEAAGNVQVVIPDN
-204 SLSEIN
+204 SLEEVN

-231 YRDTGR
+231 YRNTGR

-267 SFVTTLYESLGSYMI
+267 SFVTGLYESMKPYMV
-282 TNMGNDI
+282 TNIGNDL

-294 SATQEVKSSVY
+294 SVAQEGKSSVH

-318 EYHVDEEA
+318 EYRVDEEA
-326 LQEMIVSVFYK
+326 LQEMIISVFYR

>member
-1 MMLPKKRNKNRMK
+1 MLPKKRNKNRRK
-14 RITIA
+14 RIAAVLVI
-19 FIVCGVLAVVA
+19 CGVLAVVA

-38 QRRKASDMEA
+38 QQRKAHMETDGA
-48 GGVPVYSEEDTNES
+48 SVSSEENTSES
-62 IAYNGKE
+62 ITYKGKT

-75 LSNYLFLGIDTRGNM
+75 LSNYLFMGIDTKGDM
-90 EEAGSG
+90 ETAESG
-96 NAGQAD
+96 DAGQAD

-108 VDRVTKEV
+108 VDRVTKEMQ
-116 KVISIPRDT
+116 VISIPRDT
-125 MTEIEVFSVGGKSLG
+125 MTEIEMFSVSRKSLG

-155 KRESC
+155 KTESC
-160 ELMETAVSNL
+160 ELMKTAVSKL
-170 LGEIPIHGYCSIN
+170 LGGIPVHGYCSVN
-183 MDGIPIM
+183 MDGIPVM
-190 TEAVGNVQVVIPDN
+190 TEAAGNVQVVIPDN
-204 SLSEIN
+204 SLEEVN

-267 SFVTTLYESLGSYMI
+267 SFVTGLYESMKPYMV
-282 TNMGNDI
+282 TNIGNDL

-294 SATQEVKSSVY
+294 SAAQEGKSSVH

-318 EYHVDEEA
+318 EYRVDEEA
-326 LQEMIVSVFYK
+326 LQEMIISVFYR

>member
-1 MMLPKKRNKNRMK
+1 MLPKKRNKNRRK
-14 RITIA
+14 RIAAVLVT
-19 FIVCGVLAVVA
+19 CGVLAVVA

-38 QRRKASDMEA
+38 QQRKAHMETDSA
-48 GGVPVYSEEDTNES
+48 SVSSEENTSES
-62 IAYNGKE
+62 ITYKGKT

-75 LSNYLFLGIDTRGNM
+75 LSNYLFMGIDTKGDM
-90 EEAGSG
+90 ETAESG
-96 NAGQAD
+96 DVGQAD
-102 AVFLVS
+102 AIFLTS
-108 VDRVTKEV
+108 MDRVTKEV
-116 KVISIPRDT
+116 NVISIPRDT
-125 MTEIEVFSVGGKSLG
+125 MTEIEMFSVSRKSLG

-155 KRESC
+155 KTESC
-160 ELMETAVSNL
+160 ELMKTAVSKL
-170 LGEIPIHGYCSIN
+170 LGGIPVHGYCSVN
-183 MDGIPIM
+183 MDGIPVM
-190 TEAVGNVQVVIPDN
+190 TEAAGNVQVVIPDN
-204 SLSEIN
+204 SLEEVN

-231 YRDTGR
+231 YRNTGR

-267 SFVTTLYESLGSYMI
+267 SFVTGLYKSMKPYMV
-282 TNMGNDI
+282 TNIGNDL

-294 SATQEVKSSVY
+294 SVAQEGKSSVH

-318 EYHVDEEA
+318 EYRVDEEA
-326 LQEMIVSVFYK
+326 LQEMIISVFYR

>member
-1 MMLPKKRNKNRMK
+1 MLPKKRNKNRRK
-14 RITIA
+14 RIAAVLVI
-19 FIVCGVLAVVA
+19 CGVLAIVA

-38 QRRKASDMEA
+38 QQRKTHMETDGAS
-48 GGVPVYSEEDTNES
+48 VSSEENTSES
-62 IAYNGKE
+62 ITYKGKT

-75 LSNYLFLGIDTRGNM
+75 LSNYLFMGIDTKGDM
-90 EEAGSG
+90 ETAESG

-102 AVFLVS
+102 AIFLTS
-108 VDRVTKEV
+108 MDRVTKEMQ
-116 KVISIPRDT
+116 VISIPRDT
-125 MTEIEVFSVGGKSLG
+125 MTEIEMFSVSRKSLG

-155 KRESC
+155 KTESC
-160 ELMETAVSNL
+160 ELMKTAVSKL
-170 LGEIPIHGYCSIN
+170 LGGIPVHGYCSVN
-183 MDGIPIM
+183 MDGIPVM
-190 TEAVGNVQVVIPDN
+190 TETAGNVQVVIPDN
-204 SLSEIN
+204 SLEEVN

-231 YRDTGR
+231 YRNTGR

-267 SFVTTLYESLGSYMI
+267 SFVTGLYESMKPYMV
-282 TNMGNDI
+282 TNIGNDL

-294 SATQEVKSSVY
+294 SAAQEGKSSVH

-318 EYHVDEEA
+318 EYRVDEEA
-326 LQEMIVSVFYK
+326 LQKMIISVFYR